1 MLPEKES
8 MTVIIG
14 VSAAINFS
22 VTLKTETRS
31 VIVSVRKAD
40 IIIMIIRE
48 NTSSIIPYSFFSL
61 TEFTI
66 IIIIRRAKSLENVER
81 LSLNRNENAFF
92 IISIISEK
100 DKSNTES

>member
-40 IIIMIIRE
+40 IIIMIIKE

-61 TEFTI
+61 
-66 IIIIRRAKSLENVER
+66 
-81 LSLNRNENAFF
+81 
-92 IISIISEK
+92 ISITSFNYPIFIQKLLHTLIFYKYLQLPMIFVNKYYIKAKNIGSI
-100 DKSNTES
+100 